1 MKPSEII
8 GSMPKWVNAT
18 SDEIVVSPAWA
29 MPCRLGETSCVL
41 RLDAI
46 RPADT
51 LDLSIMLEDEAHV
64 LSIVDTPMFEELHGL
79 WSTRAE
85 VPEPIIL
92 ALIERECAPLLQLIE
107 NAVRRQLK
115 IVGLASKA
123 PADRLCARLCDAN
136 GDEMLSFALTAT
148 ASLVRTL
155 GRLNFIDADHPS
167 VRETPVTYVTEIAA
181 FALSAA
187 EIADISIGDALLLP
201 EVGSVAPRLIVDGRF
216 VIDGNGVD
224 RYKDDGMLLV
234 VDANTR
240 EMTLG
245 EVLDHAK
252 APSAPAAPNPSA
264 LRLVSG
270 GRTLA
275 TGRLDRLAGQNA
287 FIVESIG

>member
-8 GSMPKWVNAT
+8 GSMPKWANAT

-29 MPCRLGETSCVL
+29 MPCRFGDTSCVL

-46 RPADT
+46 RPSDT
-51 LDLSIMLEDEAHV
+51 LDLSITLEDEAYV
-64 LSIVDTPMFEELHGL
+64 LSIVDTPMFEELHHL
-79 WSTRAE
+79 WPTRAE

-115 IVGLASKA
+115 IVGFASEA
-123 PADRLCARLCDAN
+123 PNDRLCARLCDAN
-136 GDEMLSFALTAT
+136 GEEMLSFAITASS
-148 ASLVRTL
+148 SLVRAL
-155 GRLNFIDADHPS
+155 GRLNFIDANHPS
-167 VRETPVTYVTEIAA
+167 VRETPVSSVTELAS
-181 FALSAA
+181 FVLSAA
-187 EIADISIGDALLLP
+187 DIADMAVGDALLLP
-201 EVGSVAPRLIVDGRF
+201 EIGSVAPRLIVDGRF
-216 VIDGNGVD
+216 VVDGNGVE
-224 RYKDDGMLLV
+224 RIKDDGMLLV
-234 VDANTR
+234 VDAESR

-245 EVLDHAK
+245 EVLDHARSPS
-252 APSAPAAPNPSA
+252 APSAPDPSA

-287 FIVESIG
+287 FFVESIG